1 MSLRVATRSSALAMA
16 QSGTVAEA
24 LGGLEL
30 TTVETDPTP
39 GDKERFVRG
48 VEQAIL
54 EGQADI
60 GVHSAK
66 DLPGVMTSGLSI
78 AAVPPREDPRD
89 AWIGAGTSLAD
100 IPEGARVGTVS
111 LRRRAQL
118 LAIRPDLVPVELRG
132 NVDTRLRKLREGEAD
147 GIILAMAGLNRLG
160 RGNEAS
166 FAFSLEQM
174 TPAAGQG
181 ALVVQTRTGR
191 EDPARDLNDFRSE
204 AELLAERAAVVAL
217 EADCS
222 SPVGIHARHVGTRL
236 VVDGF
241 VGMADG
247 SIWVRDQLEG
257 DPAQAAAVGTELAR
271 RMANAG
277 ASEILDRSAALGSGA
292 DQVG

>member
-1 MSLRVATRSSALAMA
+1 MNLRIATRSSALAMT
-16 QSGTVAEA
+16 QSGTVADA
-24 LGGLEL
+24 LGGAEL

-48 VEQAIL
+48 VERAIL
-54 EGQADI
+54 DGQAEI

-66 DLPGVMTSGLSI
+66 DLPGVMTTGLSI
-78 AAVPPREDPRD
+78 GAVPRREDPRD
-89 AWIGAGTSLAD
+89 AWIGAGTSLED

-160 RGNEAS
+160 RGSEVT
-166 FAFSLEQM
+166 FPIDLERM

-181 ALVVQTRTGR
+181 ALVVQTRSGS
-191 EDPARDLNDFRSE
+191 EAPVRDLNDFRSE
-204 AELLAERAAVVAL
+204 AELLAERAAVVTLA
-217 EADCS
+217 ADCS
-222 SPVGIHARHVGTRL
+222 SPVGIHARHVDDRL
-236 VVDGF
+236 VIDGF
-241 VGMADG
+241 VGLADG
-247 SIWVRDQLEG
+247 SIWVRDRLEG
-257 DPAQAAAVGTELAR
+257 DPGQAEAVGTELAR
-271 RMANAG
+271 RLANAG
-277 ASEILDRSAALGSGA
+277 ATDILERSAALGSGA

>member
-1 MSLRVATRSSALAMA
+1 MRIATRSSALAMT
-16 QSGTVAEA
+16 QSGLVGDA
-24 LGGLEL
+24 LGGAEMVEV
-30 TTVETDPTP
+30 TTDSTP

-48 VEQAIL
+48 VEAAVL
-54 EGQADI
+54 EGMAEI

-66 DLPGVMTSGLSI
+66 DLPGKMTPGLAI
-78 AAVPPREDPRD
+78 AAVPEREDARD
-89 AWIGAGTSLAD
+89 AWIGPGSSIAE

-118 LAIRPDLVPVELRG
+118 LAVRPDLQAVELRG

-160 RGNEAS
+160 RGDEVS
-166 FAFSLEQM
+166 FAIPLEEM

-181 ALVVQTRTGR
+181 CLVVQTRSGAETGPR
-191 EDPARDLNDFRSE
+191 GINDFQSE

-222 SPVGIHARHVGTRL
+222 SPVGIHARHLNGRL

-241 VGMADG
+241 VGLADG
-247 SIWVRDQLEG
+247 STWVRDRLEG
-257 DPAQAAAVGTELAR
+257 DPGHPEAIGRELAR
-271 RMANAG
+271 RMAVAG
-277 ASEILDRSAALGSGA
+277 ATDILRQSAELHREF
-292 DQVG
+292 

>member
-16 QSGTVAEA
+16 QSGMVADG
-24 LGGLEL
+24 LGGADLIQ
-30 TTVETDPTP
+30 VETDGTP

-48 VEQAIL
+48 VERAIL
-54 EGQADI
+54 DGRAEI

-66 DLPGVMTSGLSI
+66 DLPGVMASGLSI

-89 AWIGAGTSLAD
+89 AWIGPGTSLAD
-100 IPEGARVGTVS
+100 VPHGARVGTVS

-118 LAIRPDLVPVELRG
+118 LAIRPDLRPVELRG

-160 RGNEAS
+160 RGSEAS
-166 FAFSLEQM
+166 FAIGLDEM

-181 ALVVQTRTGR
+181 ALVVQTKLGSESGPR
-191 EDPARDLNDFRSE
+191 EINDFESE

-217 EADCS
+217 GADCS
-222 SPVGIHARHVGTRL
+222 SPVGIHARHVEGRL

-241 VGMADG
+241 VGLADG
-247 SIWVRDQLEG
+247 SIWVRDRLEG
-257 DPAQAAAVGTELAR
+257 DPGQSEAVGRELAR
-271 RMANAG
+271 RMAVAG
-277 ASEILDRSAALGSGA
+277 ATEILERSAELGSGA
-292 DQVG
+292 DQVA